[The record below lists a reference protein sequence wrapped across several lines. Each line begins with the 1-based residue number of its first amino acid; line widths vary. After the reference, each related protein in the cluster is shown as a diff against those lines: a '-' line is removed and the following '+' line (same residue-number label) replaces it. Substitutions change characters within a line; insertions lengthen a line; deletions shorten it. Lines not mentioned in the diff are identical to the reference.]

1 MSLSHNELERIQR
14 LRAMFLDD
22 TRGDRALP
30 DYWRDEEDLRAY
42 QRVLGARI
50 GWKWDAALRECRARG
65 LPRSD
70 DAVVLDFGCGAGVA
84 AQRYAAEFGAGE
96 ILCFDRSQT
105 AAQFA
110 AEALRA
116 QRPGMRAR
124 AVASAEG
131 HAFDVLLASH
141 VVSELDERGMAQLRD
156 AIARSRIAILVESG
170 NQSASR
176 RLSALRDQFT
186 ASMHIVAP
194 CTHRG
199 ACPALAQNGE
209 WCHFFAEPPQ
219 EAFTSGEW
227 ARAGRDVGIDLRA
240 LPYAFVCLSRD
251 PVAAPAP
258 RHRILGRPEV
268 GKHEA
273 RAQVCEQG
281 GLRTATVT
289 KRKDPAT
296 WRLLKKD
303 PHALRELP
311 DAASH

>member
-1 MSLSHNELERIQR
+1 MSLSHDELERIQR

-65 LPRSD
+65 LARSD
-70 DAVVLDFGCGAGVA
+70 DAVVLDFGCGAGIA

-96 ILCFDRSQT
+96 ILCFDRSPT

-131 HAFDVLLASH
+131 QQFDVLLASH
-141 VVSELDERGMAQLRD
+141 VVSELDERGTAQLRD

-186 ASMHIVAP
+186 ASMHVVAP

-240 LPYAFVCLSRD
+240 LPYAFVCFARD
-251 PVAAPAP
+251 DIAAPVP
-258 RHRILGRPEV
+258 HHRILGRPDV